1 VLRFERVFTC
11 NVALWKLRVCHNCW
25 KMRVLI
31 VEDEKKMAQLLKK
44 GLEEESHSASLAYD
58 GATGLEMAEHY
69 EFDAIVLDIMLP
81 GIDGF
86 EVARRLRRSKNQTPI
101 LILTARDAVPDVVKG
116 LDVGADDYLTK
127 PFAFDEFLARLR
139 SVARRGFTPRPVR
152 LQVADLTLNPATHQV
167 FRGNQEIRLTPTEY
181 RLLDFLIR
189 RAGRVVPRNTLVEA
203 VWGFDQDVEENTLDA
218 FVRLLRSK
226 VDRDFKHKLIHTVRG
241 VGYSIREIP
250 EP

>member
-1 VLRFERVFTC
+1 
-11 NVALWKLRVCHNCW
+11 
-25 KMRVLI
+25 MRVLI
-31 VEDEKKMAQLLKK
+31 VEDEKRMAELLKK
-44 GLEEESHSASLAYD
+44 GLEEENHSATLAYD
-58 GATGLEMAEHY
+58 GSTGLEIAELY

-86 EVARRLRRSKNQTPI
+86 EVARRLRRNRNQTPI

-127 PFAFDEFLARLR
+127 PFAFDELLARLR
-139 SVARRGFTPRPVR
+139 SVARRGHSPRPAR
-152 LQVADLTLNPATHQV
+152 LQVADLTLDPATRQV
-167 FRGNQEIRLTPTEY
+167 FRGSQEIQLTPTEY

-189 RAGRVVPRNTLVEA
+189 RAGRVVSRNTIIEA

-218 FVRLLRSK
+218 FVRLVRSK

-241 VGYSIREIP
+241 VGYTLRQSP
-250 EP
+250 KP